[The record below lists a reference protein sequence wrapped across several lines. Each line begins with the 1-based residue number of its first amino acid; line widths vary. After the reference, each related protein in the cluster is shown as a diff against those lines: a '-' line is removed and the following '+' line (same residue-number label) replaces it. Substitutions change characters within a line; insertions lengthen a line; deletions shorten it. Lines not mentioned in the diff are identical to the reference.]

1 VKRFFAPGFGRR
13 VGIVVAVLSLIAQVG
28 LLALGGWG
36 ILNVSMVRD
45 WLTVGKAVDNARI
58 DEYVARAG
66 LSSAG
71 QFYLLAA
78 HPTLHSPETFDESC
92 PNPEAGIAVLGCY
105 SVSDDTIHLLDITDD
120 ALDTLEPV
128 VAAHEA
134 LHAIWARLDTLERTT
149 VSAQIEESFTSIS
162 DPNIL
167 GRLAPY
173 ESLTPDERVAEL
185 FAILGTESAS
195 VTPALEEFY
204 SRYFDNRQACVEL
217 AVSAANT
224 IAEISNSI
232 ESVGSQILAVEIT
245 VKDALTT
252 YTRDKRTLSLDIASF
267 NAHANVP
274 GYFPSSSDFTR
285 ERNSLRLRQSELGK
299 SRDALNELIA
309 RYNALVEQ
317 MAALNARATRLNTAL
332 GIDASAM
339 LPVPAEP

>member
-1 VKRFFAPGFGRR
+1 MKRFLAPGLGRR
-13 VGIVVAVLSLIAQVG
+13 IGIVVALLSLITQVG
-28 LLALGGWG
+28 VIVLGGWG
-36 ILNVSMVRD
+36 ILNASTLRD
-45 WLTVGKAVDNARI
+45 WLTVGKAVENARI
-58 DEYVARAG
+58 DEYVERAG

-71 QFYLLAA
+71 RFYLLAA
-78 HPTLHSPETFDESC
+78 HPTLHSPETFDEAC
-92 PNPEAGIAVLGCY
+92 PIREAGIAVLGCY
-105 SVSDDTIHLLDITDD
+105 SVSDDTIHLLDITDE

-134 LHAIWARLDTLERTT
+134 LHAIWARLDPEERTT
-149 VSAQIEESFTSIS
+149 VSTEIEESFTNIS
-162 DPNIL
+162 NPDLL

-173 ESLTPDERVAEL
+173 ETLTPAERVAEL
-185 FAILGTESAS
+185 FAILGTESAT

-204 SRYFDNRQACVEL
+204 ARYFDNRQACVEL
-217 AVSAANT
+217 AESAANT

-232 ESVGSQILAVEIT
+232 ESVGSQILSVEVT
-245 VKDALTT
+245 VKDAQKA
-252 YTRDKRTLSLDIASF
+252 YTQDTRTLAQDIEAF
-267 NAHANVP
+267 NAHAEIP

-285 ERNSLRLRQSELGK
+285 ERNSLRLRQSELEK

-317 MAALNARATRLNTAL
+317 MTLLNARATRLNTAL